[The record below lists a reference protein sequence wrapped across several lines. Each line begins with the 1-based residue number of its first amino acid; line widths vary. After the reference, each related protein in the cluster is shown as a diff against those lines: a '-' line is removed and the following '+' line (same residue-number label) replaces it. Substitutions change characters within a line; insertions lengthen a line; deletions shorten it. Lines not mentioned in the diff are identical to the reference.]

1 MNSLSGILALISSS
15 RACCVAEASRL
26 SQSLLHG
33 CYGFKLRLVI
43 LASRLTS
50 SFSGEFMILLK
61 DHTSSE
67 LAELLADLKPSD
79 RLIRQL
85 HAASVRRGM
94 AEIPSELPTFPRRM
108 LEQVRERVTIPRLTL
123 KDKVVSPQ
131 DGFAKYVFQGEG
143 EGQFEAVRIP
153 LLHRPDDLKYIVCV
167 SSQVGCA
174 LGCVFCATGR
184 MGFQRNLATWEIV
197 DQVTQIQADS
207 PHPVR
212 GVVFMG
218 MGEPMLN
225 YDRVIRAARIFSEPC
240 GMAINAKA
248 ITISTVGVV
257 PGIRRF
263 TAERHPYRLI
273 VSLTSARSE
282 QRQALLPIERT
293 YPLPELLAAVREYH
307 EVTRKRVTFAW
318 TVLAGINTSRE
329 DARALAELTEGLPI
343 LLDLIDVNDPTG
355 QFRRPD
361 TEEANAFRDALR
373 EELAMPVQRRYSG
386 GQDIHGACG
395 MLANNTSDRLVTQ

>member
-1 MNSLSGILALISSS
+1 
-15 RACCVAEASRL
+15 
-26 SQSLLHG
+26 
-33 CYGFKLRLVI
+33 
-43 LASRLTS
+43 
-50 SFSGEFMILLK
+50 MIYLK
-61 DHTSSE
+61 DHTSTE
-67 LAELLADLKPSD
+67 LARELADLALPD
-79 RLIRQL
+79 RLVRQL
-85 HAASVRRGM
+85 HASAVRRG
-94 AEIPSELPTFPRRM
+94 ARELPVELPNTSWR
-108 LEQVRERVTIPRLTL
+108 LLQKVRERVSIPHLTL
-123 KDKVVSPQ
+123 VDKIVSPQ
-131 DGFAKYVFQGEG
+131 DGFAKYLFRGEG
-143 EGQFEAVRIP
+143 TGQFEAVRIP

-174 LGCVFCATGR
+174 LACAFCATGR
-184 MGFQRNLATWEIV
+184 MGFERNLATWEIV

-257 PGIRRF
+257 PAIRRF
-263 TAERHPYRLI
+263 TAEGHPYRLI

-282 QRQALLPIERT
+282 EREKLLPIERV

-307 EVTRKRVTFAW
+307 AATRKRVTFAW
-318 TVLAGINTSRE
+318 TVLAGINTSRAE
-329 DARALAELTEGLPI
+329 ARALAELTQGLPI

-361 TEEANAFRDALR
+361 DAEANAFRDALR

-395 MLANNTSDRLVTQ
+395 MLAATASTHA